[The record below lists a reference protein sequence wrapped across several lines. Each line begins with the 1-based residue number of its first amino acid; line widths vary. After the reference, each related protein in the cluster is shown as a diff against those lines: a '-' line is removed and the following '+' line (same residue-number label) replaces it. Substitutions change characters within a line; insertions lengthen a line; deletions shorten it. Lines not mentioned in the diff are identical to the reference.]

1 MNRQYLQQYPAIAQG
16 RIKTARRNLEAAM
29 RDLTMLEVLLSPG
42 MALTQPNWERLVEL
56 ALVESRARLVGAV
69 APLGLHLT
77 GATGEGGP

>member
-56 ALVESRARLVGAV
+56 TMADVLTRLVGAL
-69 APLGLHLT
+69 APLNLRTVSGVA
-77 GATGEGGP
+77 GD

>member
-56 ALVESRARLVGAV
+56 TMADVLTRLVGAL
-69 APLGLHLT
+69 APLNLRIVSGVA
-77 GATGEGGP
+77 GD